1 MTPRPRRRLTS
12 TPTPGGVR
20 TGAAGMPQVRNQA
33 GVSGIVFG
41 ACLMGGWAV
50 LFLVDP
56 GAGME
61 LHWSDLEGVEQAGR
75 RERIERRERR

>member
-1 MTPRPRRRLTS
+1 MGDSACHLGMKGRRLTS

-56 GAGME
+56 VSQIFVYKA
-61 LHWSDLEGVEQAGR
+61 HAQT
-75 RERIERRERR
+75 